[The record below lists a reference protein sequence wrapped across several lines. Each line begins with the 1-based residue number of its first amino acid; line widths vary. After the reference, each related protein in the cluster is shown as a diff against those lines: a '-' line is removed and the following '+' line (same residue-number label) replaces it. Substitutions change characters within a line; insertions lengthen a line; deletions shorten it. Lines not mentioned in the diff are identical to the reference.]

1 MSNLGNSFPEHVSR
15 GVYSRIQPHDTA
27 VIMHMDVQLYEM
39 EANCYLI
46 DFKCAGYETTSGG
59 ILEEKDVTSPF
70 PFLDQASK
78 LIIKLA
84 ARANE

>member
-1 MSNLGNSFPEHVSR
+1 
-15 GVYSRIQPHDTA
+15 
-27 VIMHMDVQLYEM
+27 MHMDVQLYEM

-59 ILEEKDVTSPF
+59 VLEEKDVTSPF